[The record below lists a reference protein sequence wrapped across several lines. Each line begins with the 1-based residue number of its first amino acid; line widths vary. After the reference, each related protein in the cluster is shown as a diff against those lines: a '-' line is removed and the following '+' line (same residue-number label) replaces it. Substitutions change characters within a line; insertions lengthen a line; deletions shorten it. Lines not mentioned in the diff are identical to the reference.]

1 MTTSEQQHQEDVDAG
16 IGHHVASDDKG
27 SGGKCLNRHAP
38 RQKNNSCSHIWQAFL
53 RMYEE
58 NDSEGNNRYNY
69 PAYESLSQGVRKTRI
84 AGLYGKYN
92 DNPNAP
98 KSMAPPGI
106 KDWDLPAAKSDFDKE
121 GGNFSL
127 CYLPYWHEAHHIVP
141 NSTLR
146 SAIEVA
152 VKPASDQPAYKRVV
166 RKSLLEEKYNLNHQ
180 HNMMMLPIEAP
191 VGKGMGLPLHRKTP
205 SHRSH
210 STYSKYVLS
219 ELEKFFTEVKEK
231 ADKHEQNPDVEKV
244 KTKLESLSERLR
256 NSIFKSSAK
265 SLDDMGEGEFVTKKR
280 KFNS

>member
-16 IGHHVASDDKG
+16 IGHLMASGDDG
-27 SGGKCLNRHAP
+27 SGGQCLNRHAQ
-38 RQKNNSCSHIWQAFL
+38 RQKDNSCSHIWQAFL
-53 RMYEE
+53 RMYEDE
-58 NDSEGNNRYNY
+58 VRYNY
-69 PAYESLSQGVRKTRI
+69 PAYKSLSQGVRKTRI
-84 AGLYGKYN
+84 AGFGKHN

-98 KSMAPPGI
+98 KSTAPPAIGA
-106 KDWDLPAAKSDFDKE
+106 WDLPKTKSSFDAA

-146 SAIEVA
+146 TAIEVA
-152 VKPASDQPAYKRVV
+152 VKPATDQSAYKRVV
-166 RKSLLEEKYNLNHQ
+166 RESLLKEKYNLNHQ
-180 HNMMMLPIEAP
+180 HNMVMLPLEAS

-205 SHRSH
+205 SYRSH

-219 ELEKFFTEVKEK
+219 ELEKIFTEVKEK
-231 ADKHEQNPDVEKV
+231 AEKHVQNPDIEKV

-265 SLDDMGEGEFVTKKR
+265 SLDDMGAGEFVIKKR
-280 KFNS
+280 KFGS